1 MVIYHIRDLMLR
13 KSVKTNKK
21 ITYDTITEET
31 GISKMTLSRMSSQRG
46 YNATVE
52 NIERLCNY
60 FQCTPNDLI
69 SIIPDLPESR
79 PPDARE

>member
-69 SIIPDLPESR
+69 SIIPDPPESR